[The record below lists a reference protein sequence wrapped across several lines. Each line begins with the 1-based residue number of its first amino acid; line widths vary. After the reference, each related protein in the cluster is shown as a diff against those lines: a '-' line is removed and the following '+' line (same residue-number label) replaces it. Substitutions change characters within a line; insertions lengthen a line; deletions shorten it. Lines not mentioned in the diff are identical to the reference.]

1 MSMRSVFILSLSVLM
16 ISGCISKK
24 GEDINYCDYVDPF
37 VGTTYTGHT
46 YPGAAYPF
54 GMMQPGPQ
62 TGNFEWDYCA
72 GYRYEDEKIW
82 GFTQNRLNG
91 TGVPDMGDLLM
102 MPFSG
107 KPADAFQ
114 SRYDKKSEKASPG
127 YYGVKLTDH
136 KVRIELTATPHV
148 AMHKYFFEGE
158 EGSVYID
165 FQSGSVGSRKDY
177 DNRVVFSDVRIK
189 NDSTIVGHQIV
200 RAWTRRQLFFVMKFD
215 RPFVSVKDVTEEK
228 DSKAPKKVFRFDT
241 GKEEQ
246 LQVKIAYSMV
256 NLEGAERNM
265 EAELDHWNFEKVKDN
280 ADKEWNRYLSR
291 VKVEGTEDQ
300 KKNFYTSVYHLMLQ
314 PSNIA
319 DVDGFYR
326 GATDSVSMSPFG
338 KYYSTFSLWDTFRAA
353 HPMYTIITPELVPDM
368 VNTMLLHAE
377 AYGYLPIWALWGK
390 ETYCMIGNHGVPVVA
405 EACLKNFK
413 GIDYERAYQLV
424 KKSLTGYHRKYDWK
438 MYDRYGYF
446 PYDLVPEESV
456 SRTLECG
463 YDDYCAARLAQ
474 KLGKE
479 EDYAFFMERSC
490 YYKSLFDPSAKLMRG
505 KDSKGNWRTPFD
517 KYHLSHAGTAGGDY
531 TEGNAWQYTWHVLQ
545 DIDGLIEAMGGKES
559 FTAKL
564 DSLFILENKTEQG
577 GFTGDVT
584 GLIGQYAQGNEPSHH
599 VIYLYTMAGKNYR
612 TAELIR
618 EVFDKFYMPKPDGLC
633 GNDDCGQMSAWYM
646 FSAMGFY
653 PVNTVSGEFV
663 IGAPQ
668 LPKVKI
674 ELPEGKSFT
683 VIAEN
688 LSDHNK
694 YVKSVKLNGADLT
707 DFKITYE
714 EIMAGGTLVFKMDK
728 SAR

>member
-114 SRYDKKSEKASPG
+114 SRYDKKSEKATPG
-127 YYGVKLTDH
+127 YYRVKLTDH

-228 DSKAPKKVFRFDT
+228 DSKAPKKVFCFDT
-241 GKEEQ
+241 GKEEL

-300 KKNFYTSVYHLMLQ
+300 KKNFYTSVYH
-314 PSNIA
+314 
-319 DVDGFYR
+319 
-326 GATDSVSMSPFG
+326 
-338 KYYSTFSLWDTFRAA
+338 
-353 HPMYTIITPELVPDM
+353 
-368 VNTMLLHAE
+368 
-377 AYGYLPIWALWGK
+377 
-390 ETYCMIGNHGVPVVA
+390 
-405 EACLKNFK
+405 
-413 GIDYERAYQLV
+413 
-424 KKSLTGYHRKYDWK
+424 
-438 MYDRYGYF
+438 
-446 PYDLVPEESV
+446 
-456 SRTLECG
+456 
-463 YDDYCAARLAQ
+463 
-474 KLGKE
+474 
-479 EDYAFFMERSC
+479 
-490 YYKSLFDPSAKLMRG
+490 
-505 KDSKGNWRTPFD
+505 
-517 KYHLSHAGTAGGDY
+517 
-531 TEGNAWQYTWHVLQ
+531 
-545 DIDGLIEAMGGKES
+545 
-559 FTAKL
+559 
-564 DSLFILENKTEQG
+564 
-577 GFTGDVT
+577 
-584 GLIGQYAQGNEPSHH
+584 
-599 VIYLYTMAGKNYR
+599 
-612 TAELIR
+612 
-618 EVFDKFYMPKPDGLC
+618 
-633 GNDDCGQMSAWYM
+633 
-646 FSAMGFY
+646 
-653 PVNTVSGEFV
+653 
-663 IGAPQ
+663 
-668 LPKVKI
+668 
-674 ELPEGKSFT
+674 
-683 VIAEN
+683 
-688 LSDHNK
+688 
-694 YVKSVKLNGADLT
+694 
-707 DFKITYE
+707 
-714 EIMAGGTLVFKMDK
+714 
-728 SAR
+728 